1 MREAFREKLKPVVVA
16 ASVSEGA
23 ESAAS
28 DYRALCGLAVA
39 SAACAL
45 LSITAFLDWTLGVFP
60 VASLVLGWAALR
72 QISRNPAEMSGRKLA
87 QGAMATACVLWAA
100 GAAWIVYDRNY
111 SVPSGYE
118 RTTFKLLQPDVNRL
132 EAWSSEEARM
142 LADRPVFI
150 RGYMA
155 PGKQQTGIKEFVL
168 MDEPN
173 SCKYC
178 DPQPTP
184 TRLIFVKLTGGI
196 KTEYTAREIGVGGKL
211 IVHPG
216 PAKEIGGLVYEIQ
229 ADCLR

>member
-1 MREAFREKLKPVVVA
+1 MRKAFREKLKPVVVA

-45 LSITAFLDWTLGVFP
+45 LSITAFLDWALAVFP
-60 VASLVLGWAALR
+60 VAALILGWAALR
-72 QISRNPAEMSGRKLA
+72 QIDRNPMEMSGRMLA
-87 QGAMATACVLWAA
+87 KGAMATACVLWAA

-111 SVPSGYE
+111 SVPSGY
-118 RTTFKLLQPDVNRL
+118 TPTSFKVLQPDLNRL

-150 RGYMA
+150 RGYMV
-155 PGKQQTGIKEFVL
+155 PGKQQMGIKEFVL
-168 MDEPN
+168 MAEPN

-184 TRLIFVKLTGGI
+184 TRLILVKLTGGM
-196 KTEYTAREIGVGGKL
+196 KAEYTEREIGVGGKL
-211 IVHPG
+211 IVHARPTT
-216 PAKEIGGLVYEIQ
+216 ETGGLVYEIQ
-229 ADCLR
+229 GDCLR